1 VDAFR
6 KGLRDRFLGVRQPPL
21 IWDDAHRRCD
31 FCARPGSGKH
41 PWFSTTRGWSRPGY
55 DEQEVDAFL
64 NMAKL
69 RLAAIKPDIESTLYR
84 DGSIPTESLMSQPPT
99 PSESSGQ
106 PLPQPQPQPWPQQ
119 GMQPPADGR
128 VDPDG
133 PVADAASTPTDGD
146 IPGWTPPPWSPD
158 AADTRPFWRRIPAS
172 WLIAGALVLLVGAF
186 AGGYFNWSRSATGER
201 EVAPDK
207 PTQVL
212 SGLPHDSKRRVDL
225 RVGDCFDLNDP
236 TADQIEDVKAVP
248 CTTEHE
254 FEVFYVGAMREGSYP
269 TDAAAEQRNH
279 GREVIDIEGSFW
291 TYLDHNCI
299 PAFRTYIGKS
309 WYGGSDLDIYWLV
322 PTDDAWRAGD
332 RTVQCAAFN
341 PVIYRLTESLRGTR
355 Q

>member
-1 VDAFR
+1 MTYLHLPSLLYGILTDA
-6 KGLRDRFLGVRQPPL
+6 PP
-21 IWDDAHRRCD
+21 
-31 FCARPGSGKH
+31 
-41 PWFSTTRGWSRPGY
+41 
-55 DEQEVDAFL
+55 
-64 NMAKL
+64 
-69 RLAAIKPDIESTLYR
+69 
-84 DGSIPTESLMSQPPT
+84 IPKRSLMSQPPT
-99 PSESSGQ
+99 PPGSPGQ

-119 GMQPPADGR
+119 GMQLPSDRG

-133 PVADAASTPTDGD
+133 PATDAASTPTDGRSGTRS
-146 IPGWTPPPWSPD
+146 PAGRRHHGPPVRMP
-158 AADTRPFWRRIPAS
+158 RPAGRRHHGPPVRAFSRIPAR
-172 WLIAGALVLLVGAF
+172 WLIVWLIVGALVLVGAF
-186 AGGYFNWSRSATGER
+186 AGAYFGEPK
-201 EVAPDK
+201 VAPVE

-212 SGLPHDSKRRVDL
+212 SGLPHDYKLRVDL

-254 FEVFYVGAMREGSYP
+254 FEVFYVGAMGKGSYP
-269 TDAAAEQRNH
+269 TDAAGEHRNH
-279 GREVIDIEGSFW
+279 GRQVIDIDGAFW
-291 TYLDHNCI
+291 TYLDQNCI
-299 PAFRTYIGKS
+299 PAFRAYIGKA

>member
-1 VDAFR
+1 
-6 KGLRDRFLGVRQPPL
+6 
-21 IWDDAHRRCD
+21 
-31 FCARPGSGKH
+31 
-41 PWFSTTRGWSRPGY
+41 
-55 DEQEVDAFL
+55 
-64 NMAKL
+64 
-69 RLAAIKPDIESTLYR
+69 
-84 DGSIPTESLMSQPPT
+84 MSQPPT
-99 PSESSGQ
+99 PPESSGQ

-158 AADTRPFWRRIPAS
+158 AADTRPFWRRIPAG
-172 WLIAGALVLLVGAF
+172 WLIAGALVLVSAV
-186 AGGYFNWSRSATGER
+186 AGWYLYASRSATGEP
-201 EVAPDK
+201 EVAPAE

-279 GREVIDIEGSFW
+279 GREVIDIESAFW